1 MKSAKP
7 FLRVLP
13 KHLTCFSA
21 ICLAFLSAVSARAQT
36 PWLNQDYSVYTVGD
50 FVATT
55 NTPALL
61 TSAGSNNVIVDVG
74 GNKKVQYNKIA
85 SASGIGTIYKLSDNL
100 STDRPQGYFS
110 FKATI
115 GTNVTGS
122 SYLSYVLGA
131 NDSNSMSAAASTYL
145 QIRLYNTN
153 PLANQ
158 LRIYSGSGNT
168 NNPAQ
173 VFPASG
179 YSTLPTNEN
188 TFQVWYNK
196 TATPM
201 SYTNPS
207 GVSNQLNTNSFVVYI
222 NGSLYGSNASSTGP
236 LPASVLSVSGSVT
249 NTATSIGKLGWWAG
263 SSSQPYNVTF
273 DNVYAS
279 DSAPAASAAPT
290 ITSSSNG
297 VPLLNVPYTYQI
309 VTDPIGATSYAL
321 NSGTLP
327 AGLSLN
333 TTNGLI
339 SGTATT
345 LGGPTTAV
353 LTASNSVGTGPLFS
367 LSLTVIV
374 PLNVFSGSN
383 PSLNTAASWSLGA
396 PPTPTTSVGSFKDVS
411 LASSATDL
419 TTLAAAL
426 SVQSW
431 NVTNGSNYTL
441 TSLKPDGSTTFYM
454 GRSSTN
460 AGTSFTNSVSGVA
473 DDLVYLTS
481 NSILTFSPLN
491 SSATPTN
498 STVQIAYGGNLNIS
512 AGSIL
517 NIDAVLTG
525 TSATYGI
532 NKTGSGTLNLSA
544 ANTFGGSAA
553 GTTLSAGTLNV
564 KGSAAPTRL
573 AEVLAT
579 ISGGAVTGFTIVDGG
594 DGYTVAPAISISKSS
609 GDSTGAG
616 ATATATISGG
626 AVTAVN
632 VTTGGTGYTLSP
644 KVFVYSTQSPLG
656 VGINSLSGGT
666 LNATV
671 DTDISRMSTYADSNN
686 TFFRINGYEAAFNG
700 PVTLNVDADKTLS
713 CYTLA
718 GNTNSANLITKN
730 GDGTLRLRGGGS
742 SGFIG
747 GFQVNAGTLYINVSA
762 NSGTGT
768 NGTIT
773 MNGGNLLLSKGVGS
787 AGIYSALDISNTI
800 SVLAD
805 TTITLDPNTNTA
817 TENNLSSAP
826 LLQSSATK
834 TITVAKTANANA
846 GAQMLFKSA
855 ELGGT
860 TTFNVADATQVA
872 LCGAIGTGAVT
883 KTGLGTLVLSVLSPT
898 TISNNTYTG
907 TTAINAGTVVF
918 GDASVQASSIAIASG
933 AAANFTLGAA
943 TPTTTGSLTFS
954 NGSTVRVSG
963 TPTTNSAPYTLVS
976 ASGGITGTPTLDP
989 AVPGYSLSNSGTSL
1003 FLVANS
1009 SPVSFYSAWLTNY
1022 PTLSNTNGTA
1032 DPDGDGFDNNMEF
1045 AFDGNP
1051 TVGTASLLTV
1061 TSRGSNAVFNF
1072 LASTNPAAVFYT
1084 VQATTNLSTSPW
1096 ADDIGVTASVT
1107 NSANQTN
1114 PPILLAP
1121 EYVRREFSLPA
1132 TNKSFY
1138 RVKATIA
1145 P

>member
-13 KHLTCFSA
+13 KHLSCFSA

-36 PWLNQDYSVYTVGD
+36 PWLNQDYSDYTVGD

-473 DDLVYLTS
+473 NDLVYLTS
-481 NSILTFSPLN
+481 NSVVTFSPLN

-805 TTITLDPNTNTA
+805 TTITLDPNTNSA

-834 TITVAKTANANA
+834 TITVAKTATANA
-846 GAQMLFKSA
+846 GAQMIFKSA

-954 NGSTVRVSG
+954 NGSKVRVSG

-1032 DPDGDGFDNNMEF
+1032 DPDGDGFDNNLES

-1061 TSRGSNAVFNF
+1061 TQNGSNAVFNF
-1072 LASTNPAAVFYT
+1072 VASTNPAAVLYT

-1138 RVKATIA
+1138 RVEATIA

>member
-21 ICLAFLSAVSARAQT
+21 ICLACLSAASARAQT
-36 PWLNQDYSVYTVGD
+36 PWLNQDYSDYTVGD
-50 FVATT
+50 FVATN
-55 NTPALL
+55 NTPSLL
-61 TSAGSNNVIVDVG
+61 SSVPSNNVIVDVG

-196 TATPM
+196 TASPM

-207 GVSNQLNTNSFVVYI
+207 GVSNQLNTNSFVVYV

-236 LPASVLSVSGSVT
+236 LPASVLSVSDSVT
-249 NTATSIGKLGWWAG
+249 NTVTSIGKLGWWAG

-273 DNVYAS
+273 DNVYAD

-321 NSGTLP
+321 TSGTLP

-473 DDLVYLTS
+473 DDLVYMTS
-481 NSILTFSPLN
+481 KSVVTFSSLN

-553 GTTLSAGTLNV
+553 GTTLRAGTLNV
-564 KGSAAPTRL
+564 RGSAAPARL
-573 AEVLAT
+573 AQVLAT

-609 GDSTGAG
+609 GDSTGTG

-626 AVTAVN
+626 VVTAVN

-686 TFFRINGYEAAFNG
+686 TFFRINGYDAAFNG

-872 LCGAIGTGAVT
+872 LCGAGGTGAVT

-963 TPTTNSAPYTLVS
+963 TPTTDSAPYTLVS
-976 ASGGITGTPTLDP
+976 ASGGVTGTPTLDP

-1003 FLVANS
+1003 LLVANS

-1032 DPDGDGFDNNMEF
+1032 DPDGDGFDNNLEF

-1051 TVGTASLLTV
+1051 TFGTASLLTV
-1061 TSRGSNAVFNF
+1061 TQSGSNAVFNF
-1072 LASTNPAAVFYT
+1072 VASTNPAAVFYT
-1084 VQATTNLSTSPW
+1084 VQTTTNLSTSPW
-1096 ADDIGVTASVT
+1096 ADDIGVTDSVT

-1138 RVKATIA
+1138 RVKATIV

>member
-7 FLRVLP
+7 FFRVLP

-21 ICLAFLSAVSARAQT
+21 ICLALLSAASARAQT
-36 PWLNQDYSVYTVGD
+36 PWLNQDYSGYTVGD

-61 TSAGSNNVIVDVG
+61 TSVGSNNVIVDVG

-85 SASGIGTIYKLSDNL
+85 TAPGGGTLYKLSDNL

-115 GTNVTGS
+115 GTNVTGT

-131 NDSNSMSAAASTYL
+131 NDSNSMSAAANTYL
-145 QIRLYNTN
+145 QIRLYNAN
-153 PLANQ
+153 PTTNQ
-158 LRIYSGSGNT
+158 LRIYTAGNAASPVAVYPT
-168 NNPAQ
+168 N
-173 VFPASG
+173 G
-179 YSTLPTNEN
+179 YLTLPTNEN

-196 TATPM
+196 TASPM

-207 GVSNQLNTNSFVVYI
+207 GVSNQLSTNSFVVYI

-236 LPASVLSVSGSVT
+236 LPATVTSSNATTGALSVST
-249 NTATSIGKLGWWAG
+249 IGKLGWQSGG
-263 SSSQPYNVTF
+263 SAQPYDVTF
-273 DNVYAS
+273 DDVYA
-279 DSAPAASAAPT
+279 DDAPPALTSTPT

-297 VPLLNVPYTYQI
+297 VPLVNIPYSYQI
-309 VTDPIGATSYAL
+309 LTDPLGATSYAL
-321 NSGTLP
+321 TSGTLP
-327 AGLSLN
+327 TGLSLN
-333 TTNGLI
+333 AANGLI
-339 SGTATT
+339 SGTATV
-345 LGGPTTAV
+345 LGGPTTVV
-353 LTASNSVGTGPLFS
+353 LTASNSVGTGSPFN
-367 LSLTVIV
+367 LSLTVV
-374 PLNVFSGSN
+374 LPLNIFSGSN
-383 PSLNTAASWSLGA
+383 PSLNTDASWSLGA
-396 PPTPTTSVGSFKDVS
+396 PPNSSGSIGSYQDVS
-411 LASSATDL
+411 LVPSVTDL
-419 TTLAAAL
+419 TTTSGSLF
-426 SVQSW
+426 VKSW

-441 TSLKPDGSTTFYM
+441 TSLKPDSSTTFQM
-454 GRSSTN
+454 GKTSTN
-460 AGTSFTNSVSGVA
+460 AGAPFTNSVSGVA
-473 DDLVYLTS
+473 NDLAYLTS

-491 SSATPTN
+491 SSVTPTN
-498 STVQIAYGGNLNIS
+498 STVNLAYGGNLNIS
-512 AGSIL
+512 AGAIL

-573 AEVLAT
+573 AQVLAT

-609 GDSTGAG
+609 GDSIGAG

-632 VTTGGTGYTLSP
+632 VTSGGTGYTLSP

-656 VGINSLSGGT
+656 IGINSLSGGT

-686 TFFRINGYEAAFNG
+686 TFFRVNGYDAAFNG

-713 CYTLA
+713 CYTLP

-805 TTITLDPNTNTA
+805 TTITLDPNTNSA

-834 TITVAKTANANA
+834 TITVAKTATANA
-846 GAQMLFKSA
+846 GAQMIFKSA

-872 LCGAIGTGAVT
+872 LCGAGGTGAVT

-976 ASGGITGTPTLDP
+976 ASGGVTGTPTLDP

-1032 DPDGDGFDNNMEF
+1032 DPDGDGFNNDLEF

-1051 TVGTASLLTV
+1051 TFGTASLLTV
-1061 TSRGSNAVFNF
+1061 TSSGSNAVFNF
-1072 LASTNPAAVFYT
+1072 VASTNPAAVLYT

-1138 RVKATIA
+1138 RVEATIA

>member
-13 KHLTCFSA
+13 KHLSCFSA

-36 PWLNQDYSVYTVGD
+36 PWLNQDYSDYTVGD

-473 DDLVYLTS
+473 NDLVYLTS
-481 NSILTFSPLN
+481 NSVVTFSPLN

-609 GDSTGAG
+609 GDSIGAG

-805 TTITLDPNTNTA
+805 TTITLDPNTNSA

-834 TITVAKTANANA
+834 TITVAKTATANA
-846 GAQMLFKSA
+846 GAQMIFKSA

-954 NGSTVRVSG
+954 NGSKVRVSG

-1032 DPDGDGFDNNMEF
+1032 DPDGDGFDNNLES

-1061 TSRGSNAVFNF
+1061 TQNGSNAVFNF
-1072 LASTNPAAVFYT
+1072 VASTNPAAVLYT

-1138 RVKATIA
+1138 RVEATIA

>member
-1 MKSAKP
+1 
-7 FLRVLP
+7 
-13 KHLTCFSA
+13 
-21 ICLAFLSAVSARAQT
+21 
-36 PWLNQDYSVYTVGD
+36 
-50 FVATT
+50 
-55 NTPALL
+55 
-61 TSAGSNNVIVDVG
+61 
-74 GNKKVQYNKIA
+74 
-85 SASGIGTIYKLSDNL
+85 
-100 STDRPQGYFS
+100 
-110 FKATI
+110 
-115 GTNVTGS
+115 
-122 SYLSYVLGA
+122 
-131 NDSNSMSAAASTYL
+131 
-145 QIRLYNTN
+145 
-153 PLANQ
+153 
-158 LRIYSGSGNT
+158 
-168 NNPAQ
+168 
-173 VFPASG
+173 
-179 YSTLPTNEN
+179 
-188 TFQVWYNK
+188 
-196 TATPM
+196 
-201 SYTNPS
+201 
-207 GVSNQLNTNSFVVYI
+207 
-222 NGSLYGSNASSTGP
+222 
-236 LPASVLSVSGSVT
+236 
-249 NTATSIGKLGWWAG
+249 
-263 SSSQPYNVTF
+263 
-273 DNVYAS
+273 
-279 DSAPAASAAPT
+279 
-290 ITSSSNG
+290 
-297 VPLLNVPYTYQI
+297 
-309 VTDPIGATSYAL
+309 
-321 NSGTLP
+321 
-327 AGLSLN
+327 
-333 TTNGLI
+333 
-339 SGTATT
+339 
-345 LGGPTTAV
+345 
-353 LTASNSVGTGPLFS
+353 
-367 LSLTVIV
+367 
-374 PLNVFSGSN
+374 
-383 PSLNTAASWSLGA
+383 
-396 PPTPTTSVGSFKDVS
+396 
-411 LASSATDL
+411 
-419 TTLAAAL
+419 
-426 SVQSW
+426 
-431 NVTNGSNYTL
+431 
-441 TSLKPDGSTTFYM
+441 
-454 GRSSTN
+454 
-460 AGTSFTNSVSGVA
+460 
-473 DDLVYLTS
+473 
-481 NSILTFSPLN
+481 
-491 SSATPTN
+491 
-498 STVQIAYGGNLNIS
+498 
-512 AGSIL
+512 
-517 NIDAVLTG
+517 
-525 TSATYGI
+525 
-532 NKTGSGTLNLSA
+532 
-544 ANTFGGSAA
+544 
-553 GTTLSAGTLNV
+553 
-564 KGSAAPTRL
+564 
-573 AEVLAT
+573 
-579 ISGGAVTGFTIVDGG
+579 
-594 DGYTVAPAISISKSS
+594 
-609 GDSTGAG
+609 
-616 ATATATISGG
+616 
-626 AVTAVN
+626 
-632 VTTGGTGYTLSP
+632 
-644 KVFVYSTQSPLG
+644 
-656 VGINSLSGGT
+656 
-666 LNATV
+666 
-671 DTDISRMSTYADSNN
+671 MSTYADSNN

>member
-13 KHLTCFSA
+13 KHLSCFSA

-36 PWLNQDYSVYTVGD
+36 PWLNQDYSDYTVGD

-473 DDLVYLTS
+473 NDLVYLTS
-481 NSILTFSPLN
+481 NSVVTFSPLN

-609 GDSTGAG
+609 GDSIGAG

-805 TTITLDPNTNTA
+805 TTITLDPNTNSA

-834 TITVAKTANANA
+834 TITVAKTATANA
-846 GAQMLFKSA
+846 GAQMIFKSA

-898 TISNNTYTG
+898 AISNNTYTG

-954 NGSTVRVSG
+954 NGSKVRVSG

-1032 DPDGDGFDNNMEF
+1032 DPDGDGFDNNLES

-1061 TSRGSNAVFNF
+1061 TQNGSNAVFNF
-1072 LASTNPAAVFYT
+1072 VASTNPAAVLYT

-1138 RVKATIA
+1138 RVEATIA

>member
-36 PWLNQDYSVYTVGD
+36 PWLNQDYSDYTVGD

-85 SASGIGTIYKLSDNL
+85 SASGTGTIYKLSDNL

-196 TATPM
+196 TASPM

-249 NTATSIGKLGWWAG
+249 NTATSIGKLGWWAA

-279 DSAPAASAAPT
+279 ESAPAASAAPT

-411 LASSATDL
+411 LASSATEL

-656 VGINSLSGGT
+656 VGINSLNGGI

-686 TFFRINGYEAAFNG
+686 TFFRINGYDAAFNG

-762 NSGTGT
+762 NAGTGT

-834 TITVAKTANANA
+834 TITVAKTATANA
-846 GAQMLFKSA
+846 GAQMIFKSA

-1051 TVGTASLLTV
+1051 TFGTASLLTV
-1061 TSRGSNAVFNF
+1061 TSSGSNAVFNF